1 MAYSD
6 FTIDRLTQEFGVDFL
21 GASLFEAAESSAP
34 SAWLT
39 ETLALARR
47 SGFGTDKARTERLV
61 SPVLAE
67 LARRNQ
73 YEVAV
78 ISGESLDVAPE
89 RGLTGT
95 CDFALSFTKVQD
107 FINAPVCCIVGARTR
122 ENDNGVVECAAQ
134 LVGASLLHAR
144 DKKRSSPL
152 YDCATTGVEWQ
163 FMKLEGNVCTLHEAR
178 YYTLDLPRLLGVL
191 QHIVDRTKPHG

>member
-6 FTIDRLTQEFGVDFL
+6 FTIDRLRTEFGVKLL
-21 GASLFEAAESSAP
+21 GGRLFKEVEPVAP

-39 ETLALARR
+39 ETLALGSR
-47 SGFGTDKARTERLV
+47 SGFGTDKARSERLV

-78 ISGESLDVAPE
+78 VSGECLDVAPA

-95 CDFALSFTKVQD
+95 CDFVLSFNNVQA
-107 FINAPVCCIVGARTR
+107 FIKAPVCCITGARTQ

-134 LVGASLLHAR
+134 LIGAYRLNAR
-144 DKKRSSPL
+144 DKKEISTL
-152 YDCATTGVEWQ
+152 YGCVTTGVEWR
-163 FMKLEGNVCTLHEAR
+163 FMQLENQLFTFDTG
-178 YYTLDLPRLLGVL
+178 YYLINDLPRLLGVL
-191 QHIVDRTKPHG
+191 QHLVDHTKPQA

>member
-6 FTIDRLTQEFGVDFL
+6 FTIARLSTEFGVNFR
-21 GASLFEAAESSAP
+21 GASLFAAAVAAEP

-39 ETLALARR
+39 ETLALSRR
-47 SGFGTDKARTERLV
+47 SGFDTDKARSERLV

-78 ISGESLDVAPE
+78 ISGESLDVAPAS
-89 RGLTGT
+89 GLMGV
-95 CDFALSFTKVQD
+95 CDFALSFDKVQD
-107 FINAPVCCIVGARTR
+107 FIQAPVCCIVGARTR
-122 ENDNGVVECAAQ
+122 EDDNGVVECAAQ
-134 LVGASLLHAR
+134 LVGASLLNER
-144 DKKRSSPL
+144 EKKHIPL
-152 YDCATTGVEWQ
+152 LYGCVTTGVEWQ
-163 FMKLEGNVCTLHEAR
+163 FMKLEGNVCTLDEGR

-191 QHIVDRTKPHG
+191 QHIVDRTKPQG